1 MKYKI
6 QTQESEPPLET
17 SGKTFCHVGQCEIRH
32 PTLSAAQIM
41 WHNSMRIPLERLSA
55 KENADLK
62 HTNGMMHVDVKLKL
76 GESHTVEDTQCE
88 LRIRTSPACEKV
100 FEFTTCGPV
109 QIPVSDVRPTCISVT
124 CHQGS
129 TELPLKSVFMDLN
142 SKTTKP
148 LEQQS
153 IILAPEYGSS
163 DFLVFNSLSAP
174 FEKLGFKFPCF
185 RYERDAALPA
195 ESASEDYDVRQLRIE
210 STQLHANPVI
220 IPSKAVNLVSTKD
233 AFTHLAGLEKNVLQ
247 LGDALQACSL
257 HTATV
262 ELGASAESAPSVA
275 ASVDWTRSYCVAND
289 SGVSEA
295 IHATRS
301 LFRALQDVSNM
312 AVEKALSPRAG
323 AAEAG
328 EQLGG
333 ALDSKPADSLA
344 AEAHRTVQEL
354 VQTRAE
360 LAEAVRGRRQS
371 LESVAQVRAHFI
383 VLQAIDDAL
392 RSALRVHTPSKHAEA
407 SFVAD
412 RVACYDYWLGQI
424 KSNLHNSVTLNDSA
438 YDAARTVLAQCKRLK
453 ESGVVVAPASDVR
466 LSGLGCKVWENVL
479 LQGIT
484 SSHALVAASA
494 PFMLY
499 KKRTVLDFDRHSM
512 VQALA
517 SAECSAEQRESAKL
531 LAILLSH
538 DVEHRI
544 ITPALEQSI
553 VRNFEEAV
561 SERTAAG
568 GGKQEEAVNF
578 LLSVYDA
585 PMHSLLA
592 TALGR
597 ASSPDLSFLTEAAL
611 RPPTTGYNT
620 QQVTSFYLQRLS
632 TDDLSL

>member
-1 MKYKI
+1 
-6 QTQESEPPLET
+6 
-17 SGKTFCHVGQCEIRH
+17 
-32 PTLSAAQIM
+32 
-41 WHNSMRIPLERLSA
+41 
-55 KENADLK
+55 
-62 HTNGMMHVDVKLKL
+62 MHVDVKLKL
-76 GESHTVEDTQCE
+76 GDVHTVDDTQCE
-88 LRIRTSPACEKV
+88 LRIKTADACEKV
-100 FEFTTCGPV
+100 FEFKTCGPV
-109 QIPVSDVRPTCISVT
+109 QIPVSDTRPTCVSVT
-124 CHQGS
+124 CYQGS

-142 SKTTKP
+142 NKTSTP
-148 LEQQS
+148 LEHQS
-153 IILAPEYGSS
+153 IILAPEYGSR

-174 FEKLGFKFPCF
+174 FEQLGFKFPCF

-220 IPSKAVNLVSTKD
+220 IPSSKTVNLVSTKD
-233 AFTHLAGLEKNVLQ
+233 AFAHLARLEKNVQ
-247 LGDALQACSL
+247 EIEDALRACSE

-262 ELGASAESAPSVA
+262 ELGASVESAPSVA
-275 ASVDWTRSYCVAND
+275 ASVDWARSYCVPQDEAI
-289 SGVSEA
+289 SEA

-301 LFRALQDVSNM
+301 LFRALHDVSNM
-312 AVEKALSPRAG
+312 GVENGVAPHAG
-323 AAEAG
+323 VAEA
-328 EQLGG
+328 LGG
-333 ALDSKPADSLA
+333 APDSPAADSPAADSPAADSLA

-354 VQTRAE
+354 VQTRAQ

-424 KSNLHNSVTLNDSA
+424 KSNQHNSVTLDDSA
-438 YDAARTVLAQCKRLK
+438 YEAARSVLAQCKRLK
-453 ESGVVVAPASDVR
+453 ESGVVVAPASDVKLTR
-466 LSGLGCKVWENVL
+466 LGCKVWENML

-499 KKRTVLDFDRHSM
+499 KKRTVLDYDKHSM

-553 VRNFEEAV
+553 LCNFEVAVTDQAVAGCVKQKEAV
-561 SERTAAG
+561 D
-568 GGKQEEAVNF
+568 F
-578 LLSVYDA
+578 LLSVFDA
-585 PMHSLLA
+585 PVQSLLA
-592 TALGR
+592 SALGR
-597 ASSPDLSFLTEAAL
+597 SSSPDLSFLTEAAL

-620 QQVTSFYLQRLS
+620 EQITSFYLQLV
-632 TDDLSL
+632 TDNMSL

>member
-17 SGKTFCHVGQCEIRH
+17 SGKTFCHVGACESRN
-32 PTLSAAQIM
+32 PTLSAAQAM
-41 WHNSMRIPLERLSA
+41 WCNSMRIPLERLSTQV
-55 KENADLK
+55 NANLK
-62 HTNGMMHVDVKLKL
+62 HTSGIMHVEVKLKL
-76 GESHTVEDTQCE
+76 GDGHSVEDTQCE
-88 LRIRTSPACEKV
+88 LRIKTAEACEKV

-109 QIPVSDVRPTCISVT
+109 QIPVSDTRPTCVSVR
-124 CHQGS
+124 CYQGS

-142 SKTTKP
+142 SKTTTP
-148 LEQQS
+148 LEHQS
-153 IILAPEYGSS
+153 IILAPEYGSR

-174 FEKLGFKFPCF
+174 FEQLGFKFPCF

-220 IPSKAVNLVSTKD
+220 IPSSKTVNLVSSKD
-233 AFTHLAGLEKNVLQ
+233 AFAHLARLEKNVQ
-247 LGDALQACSL
+247 EIEDALRACSE

-262 ELGASAESAPSVA
+262 ELGASVESASSVA
-275 ASVDWTRSYCVAND
+275 ASVDWARSYCVPQDQAI
-289 SGVSEA
+289 SEA

-301 LFRALQDVSNM
+301 LFRALHDLSNM
-312 AVEKALSPRAG
+312 GVENGAAPRA
-323 AAEAG
+323 AATG
-328 EQLGG
+328 EPPGG
-333 ALDSKPADSLA
+333 APDSPAADSLA

-354 VQTRAE
+354 VQTRAQ

-424 KSNLHNSVTLNDSA
+424 KSNQHNSVTLNDSA
-438 YDAARTVLAQCKRLK
+438 YEAARSVLAQCKRLK
-453 ESGVVVAPASDVR
+453 ESGVVVAPASDVKLTR
-466 LSGLGCKVWENVL
+466 LGCKVWENML

-499 KKRTVLDFDRHSM
+499 KKRTVLDYDKHSM

-517 SAECSAEQRESAKL
+517 SAGRSAEQRESAKL

-544 ITPALEQSI
+544 ITPALEQGI
-553 VRNFEEAV
+553 LCNFEAAV
-561 SERTAAG
+561 TDQGAAG
-568 GGKQEEAVNF
+568 CAKQEEAVAF
-578 LLSVYDA
+578 LLSVFDA
-585 PMHSLLA
+585 PVHSLLA
-592 TALGR
+592 SALGR
-597 ASSPDLSFLTEAAL
+597 SSSPDLSFLTEAAL

-620 QQVTSFYLQRLS
+620 EQITSFYLQRLV
-632 TDDLSL
+632 TDDMSL